1 MFSVPT
7 LKESSF
13 ILFHFPD
20 KFKYHKQIND
30 MQSTK
35 CTKLIW
41 MKPWCSRKQV
51 CLFATVGLE
60 IQLPFWSFHRGQKCP
75 SHPHTLRQIP
85 RWWRSLPSHKVNL
98 GLPPPCTD
106 MAISLGD
113 GEGFRSSEPKE
124 NASSADRTGVPPSR
138 SHPQIQDICTNCSCP
153 PGLEIFQKEKEI
165 HLPTIPR
172 ACHFPLAINE
182 SQKPLQILS
191 MQTGLE
197 EPAAWHDPASP
208 SFSQPPLPLRI

>member
-1 MFSVPT
+1 MLRVPT

-41 MKPWCSRKQV
+41 MKPRYSRKQV

-60 IQLPFWSFHRGQKCP
+60 IQLRFWSFHRGQKCP

-85 RWWRSLPSHKVNL
+85 RW
-98 GLPPPCTD
+98 
-106 MAISLGD
+106 
-113 GEGFRSSEPKE
+113 
-124 NASSADRTGVPPSR
+124 
-138 SHPQIQDICTNCSCP
+138 
-153 PGLEIFQKEKEI
+153 
-165 HLPTIPR
+165 
-172 ACHFPLAINE
+172 
-182 SQKPLQILS
+182 
-191 MQTGLE
+191 
-197 EPAAWHDPASP
+197 
-208 SFSQPPLPLRI
+208 